1 MAVVQKGDLK
11 GRTEALI
18 CSEQEQ
24 ALTNNYMKVH
34 IGKISKSSVCGEKSV
49 SHLTSESQQVNPT
62 PL

>member
-24 ALTNNYMKVH
+24 ALTTNYMKVH
-34 IGKISKSSVCGEKSV
+34 IGKISKSPVCGEKKCKS
-49 SHLTSESQQVNPT
+49 SNE
-62 PL
+62 